1 MTAAAVAQRLG
12 LSEAAVA
19 AFSGTGAEFAQF
31 FGKSIS
37 EGEAA
42 VADIATPPGAPTNPS
57 AAVVNAT
64 TADVAFIPPVNTG
77 GAPITGYVIVS
88 SPAITLTYDAN
99 DATSPVR
106 VTGTFASGVAYTFT
120 AAAKNVAG
128 TGPASTAS
136 AAITP
141 NP

>member
-31 FGKSIS
+31 FGKSLK

-42 VADIATPPGAPTNPS
+42 VADLATPPAAPT
-57 AAVVNAT
+57 AVVAT
-64 TADVAFIPPVNTG
+64 VTNPTTVSLAFTAGANG
-77 GAPITGYVIVS
+77 GSPITGYTAIS
-88 SPAITLTYDAN
+88 APAVTLTAVAPTDV
-99 DATSPVR
+99 TSPV
-106 VTGTFASGVAYTFT
+106 VFTGAFAAGVAYTFQLRAT
-120 AAAKNVAG
+120 NAVG
-128 TGPASTAS
+128 QSPLSSSS
-136 AAITP
+136 AAVTP